1 MLKIWAWYNFPMK
14 TLHEYIQDAEAK
26 KVAIGH
32 FNISNMEAVWAI
44 TNVARK
50 LNVPVIIGVSEGE
63 REFFGVRQIA
73 AVVQSIRDEYA
84 HPIFLNADHTYSVKG
99 VKEAIDAGFDA
110 AIFDGAKLSFDEN
123 VAQAKECVDYAHSV
137 GREVLIEAE
146 LGFIGQSSKILDAVP
161 DGVNLSEEGLTKP
174 DQAREFVE
182 KTGVDLLAP
191 AVGNFHGMLKG
202 GIDPKLNIDRIEE
215 LREACGIPMVLHGGS
230 GNSDEDFVRAIE
242 AGISIVHINTELR
255 VAFRDALKLSLQDN
269 PEEVAPYKI
278 MKPSVAAMEKLVEAK
293 LRVFN
298 KMM

>member
-1 MLKIWAWYNFPMK
+1 MK
-14 TLHEYIQDAEAK
+14 TLHEYIQDAEVN

-44 TNVARK
+44 SNVARK

-73 AVVQSIRDEYA
+73 AVVRSLREEFG

-110 AIFDGAKLSFDEN
+110 VIFDGAKLPFDEN
-123 VAQAKECVDYAHSV
+123 VAAAKECVDYAHGV
-137 GREVLIEAE
+137 GRGVLVEAE
-146 LGFIGQSSKILDAVP
+146 LGFIGQSSKILDAIP

-174 DQAREFVE
+174 EEAKKYVE
-182 KTGVDLLAP
+182 LTGVDLLAP

-202 GIDPKLNIDRIEE
+202 GIDPTLNIARIEE
-215 LREACGIPMVLHGGS
+215 LREACGVPMVLHGGS
-230 GNSDEDFVRAIE
+230 GNSSDDFSAAID

-255 VAFRDALKLSLQDN
+255 VAYRDSLKLSLQEN
-269 PEEVAPYKI
+269 PDEVAPYKI
-278 MKPSVAAMEKLVEAK
+278 LKPTVAAMEKVVEAK
-293 LRVFN
+293 LKVFN
-298 KMM
+298 KLN